1 MPMQTSNIRPIR
13 VKRPYVA
20 HVDEF
25 REDCLRIQS
34 VLQDHGY
41 YATLEQCAELWEIN
55 SENYA
60 AGWLILPQDGLAIYD
75 EVKAYFEAL

>member
-1 MPMQTSNIRPIR
+1 MKLSTSNIRPIR

-20 HVDEF
+20 NVDEY
-25 REDCLRIQS
+25 REDCTRIQA

-60 AGWLILPQDGLAIYD
+60 AGWLVLPQQDIAIYD
-75 EVKAYFEAL
+75 EIKSYFEAL